1 MKICT
6 QLLPLGPKNF
16 TINSFKPPSIV
27 TSCLLSILI
36 RMQSRNNEI
45 DTEKKTT
52 GYVQK
57 APLWLVTL
65 PTKARLI
72 NNLYQDFYKDTALWH
87 PCPFASFLGM
97 ERTFC
102 CSQTRKPHTN
112 LLLRCSNNG
121 RHTKL
126 SGLVCWRNI
135 IILITWKMT
144 KLRPQRKMK

>member
-1 MKICT
+1 MKICSH
-6 QLLPLGPKNF
+6 LLPLGPKNF

-27 TSCLLSILI
+27 TSCLLSILM
-36 RMQSRNNEI
+36 RMQSRNNEV
-45 DTEKKTT
+45 DTEKKT

-57 APLWLVTL
+57 APLWLVTF

-72 NNLYQDFYKDTALWH
+72 NNLSQDFYKDTALWH

-102 CSQTRKPHTN
+102 CSQTRTPHTD

-121 RHTKL
+121 RHRKL

-144 KLRPQRKMK
+144 KLRLQQKMK